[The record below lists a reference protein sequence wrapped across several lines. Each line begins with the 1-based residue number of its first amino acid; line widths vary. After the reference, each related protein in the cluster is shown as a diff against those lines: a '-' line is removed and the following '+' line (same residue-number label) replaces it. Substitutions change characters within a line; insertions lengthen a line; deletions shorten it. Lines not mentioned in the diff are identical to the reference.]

1 MQSNLKVWTGLGLA
15 TALAGATLAGCADN
29 GEAGDDTDVTAQAS
43 AVGDG
48 EGGEGEGGEGG
59 ESGEGGVSAAEASSD
74 PVAYGSALAVAEAHA
89 VAARDAYAAG
99 RTEEAMQMFVHPIS
113 EVLADLDP
121 VFEQLG
127 VDDLEPLF
135 TQAAQSVQGGESQAQ
150 VDARYEA
157 IVEGLRR
164 AAEKAPQGD
173 QSEGLIAAGI
183 VSDQIGRANAMYRIS
198 SNTGQYDPY
207 LDGYGFYKV
216 AESTFERS
224 RAEIASADDE
234 LAERIEAAL
243 DLLGRAYPGAERPES
258 SDVEQSEL
266 VAAHNRVRLGL

>member
-29 GEAGDDTDVTAQAS
+29 GEAGDDADTPAQAS

-113 EVLADLDP
+113 EVLADLAP

-135 TQAAQSVQGGESQAQ
+135 TQAAESVQAGESQEQ

-157 IVEGLRR
+157 IVEGLRS
-164 AAEKAPQGD
+164 AATKAPEGE
-173 QSEGLIAAGI
+173 QSDAMIAAGI
-183 VSDQIGRANAMYRIS
+183 ISDQISRANAMYRIS
-198 SNTGQYDPY
+198 TNTGQYDPY

-216 AESTFERS
+216 AEGMFGRS
-224 RAEIASADDE
+224 RTQISSADGE
-234 LAERIEAAL
+234 LADRIEASL
-243 DLLGRAYPGAERPES
+243 ELLGDAYPGAERPES

-266 VAAHNRVRLGL
+266 VAAHNRIRLSL